1 MDTMIMVA
9 DEFDVQI
16 KEEKESV
23 DIEESITDEAE
34 EDLTIWISD
43 DYNKVPLL
51 AKAKIW
57 VGSIRMELEKME
69 GELNKPN
76 LLE

>member
-1 MDTMIMVA
+1 MGEKIIISA
-9 DEFDVQI
+9 GEFNALKFCPIVQQGRI
-16 KEEKESV
+16 FK
-23 DIEESITDEAE
+23 AQ
-34 EDLTIWISD
+34 EDLTVWISD